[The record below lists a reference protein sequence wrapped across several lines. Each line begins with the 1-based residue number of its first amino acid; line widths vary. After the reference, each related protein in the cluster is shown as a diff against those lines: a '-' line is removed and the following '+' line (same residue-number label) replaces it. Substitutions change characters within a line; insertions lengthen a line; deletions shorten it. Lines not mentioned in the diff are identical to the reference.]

1 MARRRSHL
9 QGGFI
14 VKFGNILKKTV
25 AAVLAAVSMSAVCVT
40 ASAAMPAPTSE
51 FTVDN
56 TLKVLKTYDHD
67 SYYFVK
73 YYLDNNM
80 FARETFPFWWN
91 GASLVSGM
99 DVGVHE
105 TYHGYTN
112 CDAFSFDTIFSDFS
126 NSVKIYAGN
135 GVEYSIDHSKIS
147 GLFPTSQ
154 AVSSI
159 SSELKTFRYPEYVSA
174 TSTADANTKG
184 VYGLVNEFGAYYSG
198 LRVMSSLKPYFKKY
212 DKDGTSW
219 KSYYLSLNNDRTAY
233 AEFKFWTLKYMLYAK
248 KNKPEVYN
256 AILNDKNYCSA
267 YTAIETRF
275 AALVKS
281 ENKWAQKNLDAKYI
295 YEDSLCSDY
304 KALTAELSK
313 QSYKDMDKEIKAHA
327 DSSANYKKIAASQI
341 TSAKKT
347 KSGVKL
353 SWEKSGNAD
362 GYYIYRSTDGG
373 KLKKVKT
380 VSFGDAL
387 TWTDKKAKGD
397 SVYAYVVKPFN
408 RTGSGKSSA
417 KVTAE

>member
-1 MARRRSHL
+1 MKL
-9 QGGFI
+9 
-14 VKFGNILKKTV
+14 GNILKKTV
-25 AAVLAAVSMSAVCVT
+25 AAVLAAVSMSAACVT

-51 FTVDN
+51 FTVDD

-80 FARETFPFWWN
+80 FASDTFPFWWN

-112 CDAFSFDTIFSDFS
+112 CDSFSFDTIFSGFS
-126 NSVKIYAGN
+126 NSIKIYAGN
-135 GVEYSIDHSKIS
+135 GVEYSIDHTKIS

-154 AVSSI
+154 AVSSL
-159 SSELKTFRYPEYVSA
+159 SSELKTFRYDTYVSA
-174 TSTADANTKG
+174 TSTTDANTKG
-184 VYGLVNEFGAYYSG
+184 VYGLANEFGAYYSG
-198 LRVMSSLKPYFKKY
+198 LRVMSSLKPYFTKY

-219 KSYYLSLNNDRTAY
+219 KAYYLSLNNDRTAY

-380 VSFGDAL
+380 ISFGDVV

-397 SVYAYVVKPFN
+397 SVYVYVVKPFN

>member
-1 MARRRSHL
+1 
-9 QGGFI
+9 
-14 VKFGNILKKTV
+14 
-25 AAVLAAVSMSAVCVT
+25 
-40 ASAAMPAPTSE
+40 
-51 FTVDN
+51 
-56 TLKVLKTYDHD
+56 
-67 SYYFVK
+67 
-73 YYLDNNM
+73 
-80 FARETFPFWWN
+80 
-91 GASLVSGM
+91 
-99 DVGVHE
+99 
-105 TYHGYTN
+105 
-112 CDAFSFDTIFSDFS
+112 
-126 NSVKIYAGN
+126 
-135 GVEYSIDHSKIS
+135 
-147 GLFPTSQ
+147 
-154 AVSSI
+154 
-159 SSELKTFRYPEYVSA
+159 
-174 TSTADANTKG
+174 
-184 VYGLVNEFGAYYSG
+184 
-198 LRVMSSLKPYFKKY
+198 
-212 DKDGTSW
+212 
-219 KSYYLSLNNDRTAY
+219 
-233 AEFKFWTLKYMLYAK
+233 MLYAK
-248 KNKPEVYN
+248 KNKPEVYA

-295 YEDSLCSDY
+295 YEDSLYSDY